1 MVADRLVTC
10 SLPCTAPRACAA
22 HRFSGS
28 VAALAGRF
36 SATHVGEDGSTP
48 NTTAVMVDA
57 EDTNVQVCRLTQAAL
72 LAVMKSCAE
81 LQCRMTRLEASN
93 SVIEHRVQQVD
104 GALGMIK
111 TCQAHQWREQQAKIG
126 MLLHN
131 IQTLHHSVHRLAEGH
146 HAQDDVLYALQPHP
160 DPPDIF

>member
-10 SLPCTAPRACAA
+10 CLPSTAPAAHA

-28 VAALAGRF
+28 IAALAGRF
-36 SATHVGEDGSTP
+36 SATDVGEDGSTP

-57 EDTNVQVCRLTQAAL
+57 EDTNMQVSCLTQAAL

-81 LQCRMTRLEASN
+81 LQCRMTRLEATN

-104 GALGMIK
+104 GTLAIIK
-111 TCQAHQWREQQAKIG
+111 TCQTHQWREQQAKIG

-131 IQTLHHSVHRLAEGH
+131 MQTLHHSVQRLAEGH

-160 DPPDIF
+160 NPDIF

>member
-57 EDTNVQVCRLTQAAL
+57 QDINGEGTQVMTQAAL

-81 LQCRMTRLEASN
+81 LQCRMTRLEA
-93 SVIEHRVQQVD
+93 RVWQVD
-104 GALGMIK
+104 EALVGIK
-111 TCQAHQWREQQAKIG
+111 TCQAHQWREQQAKIS
-126 MLLHN
+126 MLRHNMRTLLHV
-131 IQTLHHSVHRLAEGH
+131 VHRLAEGH
-146 HAQDDVLYALQPHP
+146 HAQDDILYALQPL
-160 DPPDIF
+160 PDIF